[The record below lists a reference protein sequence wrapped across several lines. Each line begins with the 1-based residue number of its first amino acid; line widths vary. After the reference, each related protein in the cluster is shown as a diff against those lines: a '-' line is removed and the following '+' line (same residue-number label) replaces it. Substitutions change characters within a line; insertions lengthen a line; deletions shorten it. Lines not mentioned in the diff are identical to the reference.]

1 MGLCV
6 CDRGAMDGGAITWYI
21 SVYLMFIRVM
31 APSPKRME
39 LCICTHGKLH
49 I

>member
-1 MGLCV
+1 MGQGCPAKPGRVCMGPCV

-31 APSPKRME
+31 VA
-39 LCICTHGKLH
+39 
-49 I
+49 